1 MTDARKRPLVPPGTT
16 DDVPDTSELIL
27 EDFLTFR
34 LLVLARALDRQAK
47 RTYGEA
53 FGLSLVEWRI
63 LAKLGAVGSAT
74 VNRLASWMDYD
85 KAQISR
91 AVGALVESGHLSRAT
106 NESDTRSA
114 ILTLTDQGQEFHR
127 ELMAFGRERQRALL
141 AQLAPDQ
148 RRSLY
153 EIIGVLTNH
162 LRKDD
167 PKLRKD
173 DSKAVEAPDE
183 RSAEVLTR

>member
-1 MTDARKRPLVPPGTT
+1 MANGSLRRPIVPTGAVKDT
-16 DDVPDTSELIL
+16 PDTSELVL

-34 LLVLARALDRQAK
+34 LLILARALDRQAK
-47 RTYGEA
+47 RTYGES

-91 AVGALVESGHLSRAT
+91 AVGMLVENGYLNRAT
-106 NESDTRSA
+106 NVSDTRSA
-114 ILTLTDQGQEFHR
+114 FLTLTTEGQEFHH
-127 ELMAFGRERQRALL
+127 ELMAFGRERQRVLL
-141 AQLAPDQ
+141 TLLSAEQ

-153 EIIGVLTNH
+153 QIMSTLTDH

-167 PKLRKD
+167 DKVRNIKD
-173 DSKAVEAPDE
+173 EQTTEILS
-183 RSAEVLTR
+183 

>member
-1 MTDARKRPLVPPGTT
+1 MANSNPKRPIVPAGAVK
-16 DDVPDTSELIL
+16 DAPDTSELIL

-34 LLVLARALDRQAK
+34 LLILARALDRQAK
-47 RTYGEA
+47 RTYGES

-91 AVGALVESGHLSRAT
+91 AVGVLVENGYLTRAT
-106 NESDTRSA
+106 NVSDTRSA
-114 ILTLTDQGQEFHR
+114 ILTLTPEGQEFHR
-127 ELMAFGRERQRALL
+127 ELMAFGRERQRVLL
-141 AQLAPDQ
+141 TLLSAEQ

-153 EIIGVLTNH
+153 EIMATLTDH

-167 PKLRKD
+167 DKIRATKD
-173 DSKAVEAPDE
+173 DQTTEIV
-183 RSAEVLTR
+183 T